1 MSGGTALN
9 LVIGVVILA
18 LLIARQL
25 TTRPLRASYR
35 LPLILAVIGVI
46 EFTSYLKGRHDLTGI
61 GAAVAGSLV
70 IAAVTGALRAFTVKV
85 WRSGAGQLW
94 RKGTWLTA
102 LLWIVSLAAH
112 LGYDYVVSAKGVGD
126 ATILLYLAVTFTVQY
141 WVLLYRVDRDPPQD
155 LNSPGE
161 ATSARRR

>member
-1 MSGGTALN
+1 
-9 LVIGVVILA
+9 LVLGVVILA
-18 LLIARQL
+18 LLIVRQV

-46 EFTSYLKGRHDLTGI
+46 DFTSYLKGKHDLTGI
-61 GAAVAGSLV
+61 AAAVVGSLV
-70 IAAVTGALRAFTVKV
+70 IAAVTGALRALTVKV
-85 WRSGAGQLW
+85 WRTGAGQLW

-141 WVLLYRVDRDPPQD
+141 WVLLYRVDRNPPPD
-155 LNSPGE
+155 LSSPAE
-161 ATSARRR
+161 ATSGRRR